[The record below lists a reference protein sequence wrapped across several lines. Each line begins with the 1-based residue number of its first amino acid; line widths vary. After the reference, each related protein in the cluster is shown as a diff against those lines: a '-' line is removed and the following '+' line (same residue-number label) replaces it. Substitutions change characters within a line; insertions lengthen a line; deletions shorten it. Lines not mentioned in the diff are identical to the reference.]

1 MREIKFKFLVE
12 QTIDNR
18 FNYAFDISEKEFKEA
33 LEEGIKSEEELDEIR
48 SERCYELQKEWD
60 QNHSNEERYT
70 KNKLIIDKAA
80 IYGYGNIIRPY
91 GMEVLDIMQYTGLKD
106 KNGTE
111 IYEGDIVT
119 YSVKGFK
126 KINKTVMTFNE
137 EHGAYLFGIYEGV
150 KMPCGKKT
158 RMNKYTRKSVNNVE
172 VIGNIYE
179 NPELLKEGE

>member
-1 MREIKFKFLVE
+1 MREIKFRVWDKDNSQMYY
-12 QTIDNR
+12 QTEDFKDLALINGQFKPVLNNLINNS
-18 FNYAFDISEKEFKEA
+18 FNWY
-33 LEEGIKSEEELDEIR
+33 R
-48 SERCYELQKEWD
+48 RNYEL
-60 QNHSNEERYT
+60 
-70 KNKLIIDKAA
+70 
-80 IYGYGNIIRPY
+80 
-91 GMEVLDIMQYTGLKD
+91 MQYTGLKD

-158 RMNKYTRKSVNNVE
+158 RMNKYTRKSVNNVG
-172 VIGNIYE
+172 VIGNIYQ
-179 NPELLKEGE
+179 NPELLEGVDND